1 MPELKS
7 SVLVPRSLLE
17 EVIYDG
23 CCPLHLRLQ
32 LGRLLSVPA
41 TKEPVPL
48 TVDMG
53 GLLALNRPCLEAVAG
68 YLPLADVLSV
78 RSCSEEQ
85 LQWAM
90 QPEAEERS
98 PRHLVHD
105 RIRTRLCMQRISDLT
120 AGTTDESIFETRL
133 RSLADEALRARME
146 TEMRQ
151 ALARMED
158 QIRTFQ
164 AEVDRRFEDQER
176 HSRLVVERRV
186 QEELGVILASEVAKV
201 QAMVEERVREQ
212 VVKLFRREVQETVR
226 ELQGRLGALAEEND
240 MLRDAFA
247 EANFRAKTLFW
258 AFHPSFFRPAFGA
271 LTLQRVALATMST

>member
-1 MPELKS
+1 
-7 SVLVPRSLLE
+7 
-17 EVIYDG
+17 
-23 CCPLHLRLQ
+23 
-32 LGRLLSVPA
+32 
-41 TKEPVPL
+41 
-48 TVDMG
+48 
-53 GLLALNRPCLEAVAG
+53 
-68 YLPLADVLSV
+68 
-78 RSCSEEQ
+78 
-85 LQWAM
+85 
-90 QPEAEERS
+90 
-98 PRHLVHD
+98 
-105 RIRTRLCMQRISDLT
+105 
-120 AGTTDESIFETRL
+120 
-133 RSLADEALRARME
+133 
-146 TEMRQ
+146 MRQ

-212 VVKLFRREVQETVR
+212 VVKLFRRE
-226 ELQGRLGALAEEND
+226 LQGRLGALAEEND

>member
-7 SVLVPRSLLE
+7 SVLVLRSLLE

-41 TKEPVPL
+41 TIEPVPL

-98 PRHLVHD
+98 PQHLVHD

-133 RSLADEALRARME
+133 RSLADEAQPHQSCLPVTRCSEVLSWLCRCLVVRCVLVVGGSVVARHGVCSLCGRWRSFE
-146 TEMRQ
+146 SRISTTPPEKQ
-151 ALARMED
+151 ALP
-158 QIRTFQ
+158 QKTFVT
-164 AEVDRRFEDQER
+164 AYRAVLVRRRGHFTA
-176 HSRLVVERRV
+176 VV
-186 QEELGVILASEVAKV
+186 
-201 QAMVEERVREQ
+201 
-212 VVKLFRREVQETVR
+212 
-226 ELQGRLGALAEEND
+226 
-240 MLRDAFA
+240 
-247 EANFRAKTLFW
+247 TLI
-258 AFHPSFFRPAFGA
+258 
-271 LTLQRVALATMST
+271 

>member
-1 MPELKS
+1 
-7 SVLVPRSLLE
+7 
-17 EVIYDG
+17 
-23 CCPLHLRLQ
+23 
-32 LGRLLSVPA
+32 
-41 TKEPVPL
+41 
-48 TVDMG
+48 
-53 GLLALNRPCLEAVAG
+53 
-68 YLPLADVLSV
+68 
-78 RSCSEEQ
+78 
-85 LQWAM
+85 
-90 QPEAEERS
+90 
-98 PRHLVHD
+98 
-105 RIRTRLCMQRISDLT
+105 
-120 AGTTDESIFETRL
+120 
-133 RSLADEALRARME
+133 
-146 TEMRQ
+146 MRQ